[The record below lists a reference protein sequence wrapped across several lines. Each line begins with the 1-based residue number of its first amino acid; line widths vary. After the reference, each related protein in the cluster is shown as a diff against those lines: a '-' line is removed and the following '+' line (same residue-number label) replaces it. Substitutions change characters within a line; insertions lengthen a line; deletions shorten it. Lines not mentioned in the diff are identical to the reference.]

1 MQEQKD
7 IFFNV
12 LELKKTF
19 RSIKPDVV
27 NVHYASGYGTL
38 ARLAKLKPL
47 VLSVWGEVTFMIFP
61 IKAD

>member
-47 VLSVWGEVTFMIFP
+47 VLSVWG
-61 IKAD
+61 K